1 MGEAQ
6 APGLNEAAAAARR
19 ADLADFL
26 RSLAGRSPHTL
37 AAYTRDL
44 EQFLTW
50 LDAEGVGDWR
60 EVDIHCLRTYVASR
74 HRGGLGGAS
83 LARALSAMRAWFR
96 HLAARGLLK
105 ANPAQ
110 GLRAPKSPRRLP
122 RALDVDQVTRVLEQD
137 TDSVLALRDQAMWE
151 TLYSCGLRVSELVGL
166 NLTDVD
172 LRSHEARVLGK
183 GRKQRVVPIGRHA
196 RERLAAWLAVRGSL
210 LRDADEPAVFLNH
223 RGQRLS
229 TRGVQNRLAHWCLAH
244 GIDIKLHP
252 HMLRHS
258 FASHLLESSGDLRA
272 VQELLGHANIS
283 TTQIYTHLDF
293 QRLAKVYD
301 EAHPRARKR
310 SP

>member
-6 APGLNEAAAAARR
+6 GASLNEAAAAARR
-19 ADLADFL
+19 AELADFL
-26 RSLAGRSPHTL
+26 RTLAGRSPHTL
-37 AAYTRDL
+37 AAYGRDL

-50 LDAEGVGDWR
+50 LDGEDIADWR
-60 EVDIHCLRTYVASR
+60 TIDLHCLRAYIAAR
-74 HRGGLGGAS
+74 HRAGAGGTS
-83 LARALSAMRAWFR
+83 LARALSALRAWFR
-96 HLAARGLLK
+96 HLAARGLVT

-137 TDSVLALRDQAMWE
+137 TEGVLALRDQAMWE

-166 NLTDVD
+166 NLAD
-172 LRSHEARVLGK
+172 LDLANREARVLGK
-183 GRKQRVVPIGRHA
+183 GRKQRMVPVGRFA
-196 RERLAAWLAVRGSL
+196 VERLTQWLAARASL
-210 LRDADEPAVFLNH
+210 LRDEQQAVFLNH
-223 RGQRLS
+223 RGQRLT

-244 GIDIKLHP
+244 GIDVKLHP

-310 SP
+310 SE